1 MFRNLLSVALISLVS
16 LSARAEPGEAALAR
30 FLDGVTS
37 YQASF
42 TQVQTD
48 DRGMKIQSSRG
59 TMALARPGKF
69 RWQYAAPAEQL
80 IVTDGSKLWLYDQD
94 LKQVTVRPAEEA
106 LQGTPA
112 ALLSQKK
119 TLTET
124 FTVRDEGEVDGV
136 KKLKLTP
143 RSKESDF
150 QDVSLWLKGSAPVRM
165 LFRDTLGGATDIT
178 FSEAR
183 TNARLDADLFRF
195 TPPKG
200 VEVIDATGPQD

>member
-1 MFRNLLSVALISLVS
+1 MFRTAFAVS
-16 LSARAEPGEAALAR
+16 LFSLASLAQAESAEAALAR
-30 FLDGVTS
+30 FVDGVSS
-37 YQASF
+37 YQATF

-48 DRGMKIQSSRG
+48 ERGKKIQNSSG
-59 TMALARPGKF
+59 TMALSRPGKF
-69 RWQYAAPAEQL
+69 RWQYAAPSEQL

-124 FTVRDEGEVDGV
+124 FTVSDEGDADGV

-143 RSKESDF
+143 KSKDSDF
-150 QDVSLWLKGSAPVRM
+150 QDVSLWLKAGAPVRM
-165 LFRDTLGGATDIT
+165 VFRDTLGGATDIN
-178 FSEAR
+178 FAQVK
-183 TNARLDADLFRF
+183 TNAKLDAALFRF

-200 VEVIDATGPQD
+200 VEVIDAESPSTQ

>member
-1 MFRNLLSVALISLVS
+1 MFRTLLAASLISLTS
-16 LSARAEPGEAALAR
+16 FAHAESAEAALAK

-48 DRGMKIQSSRG
+48 ERGLKIQSSSG

-69 RWQYAAPAEQL
+69 RWQYAAPSEQL
-80 IVTDGSKLWLYDQD
+80 IVTDGNTLWLYDQD

-124 FTVRDEGEVDGV
+124 FNVSDEGEADGV

-143 RSKESDF
+143 KSKESDF
-150 QDVSLWLKGSAPVRM
+150 QDVSLWLKDSAPVRM
-165 LFRDTLGGATDIT
+165 VFRDTLGGATDIRFALAT
-178 FSEAR
+178 
-183 TNARLDADLFRF
+183 TNARLDPALFRF

-200 VEVIDATGPQD
+200 VEVIDSTSVN